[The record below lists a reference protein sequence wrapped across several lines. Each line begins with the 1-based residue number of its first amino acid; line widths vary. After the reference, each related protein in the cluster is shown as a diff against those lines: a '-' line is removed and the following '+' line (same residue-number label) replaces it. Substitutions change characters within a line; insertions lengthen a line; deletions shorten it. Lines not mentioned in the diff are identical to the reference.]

1 MKDARGIDTMLA
13 ELTGEG
19 SQQAAPRPEKH
30 VEKIAATWNRLPAP
44 QTAEPSYYDRP
55 LLKAPVW
62 KAAVPLY
69 YFVGG
74 AAGAPLVI
82 GAAAQLDRTGQFDHL
97 MRRCHWTGVI
107 GCALSG
113 ALLVED
119 LGKPS
124 RFHHMLRVFRPTSPM
139 NMGVWIISAVSPSA
153 LAAALFGNRGGL
165 LGAFGDISG
174 VAAGLAG
181 LALSTYTGV
190 PVANTAVPLWQESRR
205 ILPIL
210 FGALALASA
219 GSIFDLT
226 LENRVSRRV
235 TYSIGTIGRVA
246 ELDTALALER
256 HAAKIS
262 PRVAQPLRSGTS
274 GFLWKTAATLTAASL
289 AVTLLPAKP
298 RTRRIAAGVLGI
310 AGSLMMRFGIHAA
323 GVASARDSR
332 ATFASQ
338 RQIKD

>member
-74 AAGAPLVI
+74 AAGASLVI

-119 LGKPS
+119 LGKLS

-153 LAAALFGNRGGL
+153 L
-165 LGAFGDISG
+165 
-174 VAAGLAG
+174 
-181 LALSTYTGV
+181 
-190 PVANTAVPLWQESRR
+190 
-205 ILPIL
+205 
-210 FGALALASA
+210 
-219 GSIFDLT
+219 
-226 LENRVSRRV
+226 SRRV
-235 TYSIGTIGRVA
+235 IRKSRRLTRSVRRHQRSCRRSRRPRSFDLHRRAGGEHSRPAVA
-246 ELDTALALER
+246 
-256 HAAKIS
+256 
-262 PRVAQPLRSGTS
+262 
-274 GFLWKTAATLTAASL
+274 
-289 AVTLLPAKP
+289 
-298 RTRRIAAGVLGI
+298 GI
-310 AGSLMMRFGIHAA
+310 APD
-323 GVASARDSR
+323 SAHSVRCIGARERRVHFRPD
-332 ATFASQ
+332 T
-338 RQIKD
+338 